1 MRMILTVAMALSL
14 VGSVSG
20 QAMPLVTIDKT
31 NLAPPPPNAPPGTLD
46 TVQPEG
52 KAFVGQVPDTWGV
65 YVMFGTNTTAN
76 GFTAFAN
83 TTANVFP
90 IQQPTPPNGQAWKF
104 PGPLAASA
112 NWTSPYYCRAELIKT
127 TTNQFGVKISTV
139 TSTALLLVK

>member
-1 MRMILTVAMALSL
+1 MILTVAMALSL

-20 QAMPLVTIDKT
+20 QAMPQETIDKT

-76 GFTAFAN
+76 GFAAFAN

-104 PGPLAASA
+104 PGAAAASA
-112 NWTSPYYCRAELIKT
+112 NWTSPYYCRAQLIQT
-127 TTNQFGVKISTV
+127 TTNPFGNKISTA
-139 TSTALLLVK
+139 TSTTLLLVK

>member
-1 MRMILTVAMALSL
+1 MILTVAMALSL

-76 GFTAFAN
+76 GFAAFAN

-90 IQQPTPPNGQAWKF
+90 IQQPTPPMARRGSSRERLRRVRTGL
-104 PGPLAASA
+104 PRTIVVLS
-112 NWTSPYYCRAELIKT
+112 
-127 TTNQFGVKISTV
+127 
-139 TSTALLLVK
+139 